1 MSQEHSEWL
10 ASLQPAER
18 EALNKGLSALETMAD
33 LWAVEIN
40 LGKMSEN
47 IAGAPD
53 LTKRAFAIKS
63 MVEQGFIEGAYR
75 TYLDYKDGKLPG
87 QSARPEALRSEM
99 HRCLGFAFEMK
110 GGVRTWPVWL
120 CSMETVKEAVA
131 KGWLSDSQ
139 LEPLIPRM
147 GMSQVV
153 YRLTDE
159 GGAEFMRHH
168 YSVPSPQLRSQ
179 EKP

>member
-1 MSQEHSEWL
+1 MKPDAWKLYCEAFRALWSKADDVSSYVSPAALQEMVD
-10 ASLQPAER
+10 R
-18 EALNKGLSALETMAD
+18 
-33 LWAVEIN
+33 
-40 LGKMSEN
+40 
-47 IAGAPD
+47 
-53 LTKRAFAIKS
+53 LTS
-63 MVEQGFIEGAYR
+63 
-75 TYLDYKDGKLPG
+75 
-87 QSARPEALRSEM
+87 SRPEALRSEM

-139 LEPLIPRM
+139 LELLIPRM

-168 YSVPSPQLRSQ
+168 YSVPSPLRQ
-179 EKP
+179 KT

>member
-1 MSQEHSEWL
+1 MTSRNELLTALRDAREGWL
-10 ASLQPAER
+10 PLTGKVFTITLDPEER
-18 EALNKGLSALETMAD
+18 DMLIEALSAL
-33 LWAVEIN
+33 
-40 LGKMSEN
+40 
-47 IAGAPD
+47 
-53 LTKRAFAIKS
+53 
-63 MVEQGFIEGAYR
+63 
-75 TYLDYKDGKLPG
+75 
-87 QSARPEALRSEM
+87 PEALRSEM

-139 LEPLIPRM
+139 LELLIPRM

-168 YSVPSPQLRSQ
+168 YSVPSPLRQKMTSGKTVRPI
-179 EKP
+179 EEGDPFSTPGTYEPNPGRKE

>member
-1 MSQEHSEWL
+1 MSQFEKLLDDYLVAHDDATNYSFNDSIYAGLKEDEARARAAIIAADRTDFEERTRNAAESAGVDWIGDD
-10 ASLQPAER
+10 PAGNM
-18 EALNKGLSALETMAD
+18 LD
-33 LWAVEIN
+33 EIN
-40 LGKMSEN
+40 ALRE
-47 IAGAPD
+47 
-53 LTKRAFAIKS
+53 
-63 MVEQGFIEGAYR
+63 
-75 TYLDYKDGKLPG
+75 KLSVP
-87 QSARPEALRSEM
+87 PEALRSEM

-139 LEPLIPRM
+139 LELLIPRM

-168 YSVPSPQLRSQ
+168 YSVPSPRGKQS
-179 EKP
+179 